1 MKVNKPSTSK
11 KYYNRFYYPRA
22 GLVVNP
28 ADRFVFFRS
37 LDKRSPQ
44 LGAAASSVL
53 TSGAAFELGYSP
65 TGYTA
70 TKEIKL
76 MLDKFKQIIQT
87 EQKNEMAFLQ
97 NKILENKSFSKF
109 KKVYKKLT
117 ESLSSSDKLDYL
129 TFINTLNLI
138 LSGEKFFIKNLENEQ
153 SRIKE
158 IEARTKKFLQKK
170 GTKGR
175 ERFVN
180 DYTFSHKNYQE
191 LIHSLDDTPIQ
202 ETLTK
207 QFEAKTQR
215 ILNHLCSDPDAY
227 EAMVN
232 AVRTAIKKNI
242 FPTDAIKEYI
252 VPLVVKAVMDDVD
265 FKISQ
270 EKLIEQLLPMT
281 KNASGLVKNKRFTG
295 GKFLKTSQNE
305 ELVKVLKNKS
315 AKGVYQATRRGGS
328 LNTLY
333 TRFLNSDFS
342 KEANAKTI
350 EDLKERIK
358 RIEGDIF
365 QIEELIKN
373 GTKIGAYS
381 LTRVPNQEL
390 RISKNG
396 KLAKSSPEEYLARVK
411 QNFSREFKKT
421 ILELERVRKQ
431 EIQDWIA
438 QNIRD
443 SGVKLE
449 GDIMAEIMS
458 AVRQSTTSAL
468 THSSWQGSLNRKN
481 DVGSIVITP
490 RLSTP
495 FTSKA
500 TEQKV
505 KQIVFSFNEKLSENQ
520 TLLRKQQD
528 IGFNE
533 TNTKIEADAYRL
545 TLKEMQDL
553 INTMLTD
560 SQDLAAAA
568 ELLKKSVVINESVKN
583 YESYNNLIGFGGG
596 SLGGSDN
603 AIKGI
608 ENIYKMFESGGIS
621 PVDKDWLIFAVLN
634 SSRKSY
640 GYNLRNPIGNYLAFM
655 AAMMMFEY
663 SEEEIEQA
671 SSHYLANIE
680 SSGPHTLNLY
690 YVNGFYFPSSFV
702 LNLIYEG
709 LMKTYGLIEQTA
721 FKSNGGKVIIKN
733 TISYHHVLGTRPT
746 KSSAD
751 WQKVSSTAQSET
763 QIRFTFLAGLLDIM
777 DQLENNLKNLVS

>member
-28 ADRFVFFRS
+28 ADRFVFFNS
-37 LDKRSPQ
+37 LNKRLPD
-44 LGAAASSVL
+44 LGAAATDAL
-53 TSGAAFELGYSP
+53 YSGAALELGYGP
-65 TGYTA
+65 TGYMA
-70 TKEIKL
+70 TNEIKL
-76 MLDKFKQIIQT
+76 MLNKFQQIIQV
-87 EQKNEMAFLQ
+87 EQKNEMAFLK

-109 KKVYKKLT
+109 KKIYKKLA
-117 ESLSSSDKLDYL
+117 ESITNSDKLDYL

-138 LSGEKFFIKNLENEQ
+138 LSGENFFTKNLKNEQ
-153 SRIKE
+153 ARIKE
-158 IEARTKKFLQKK
+158 INNRTKKFLQKK

-191 LIHSLDDTPIQ
+191 LIHSLDKKPIQ
-202 ETLTK
+202 DTLIK
-207 QFEAKTQR
+207 QFEIKTQK

-227 EAMVN
+227 EAMVK
-232 AVRTAIKKNI
+232 AVCTAVKKNI

-252 VPLVVKAVMDDVD
+252 VPLVVKAVTDDVD
-265 FKISQ
+265 FKIS
-270 EKLIEQLLPMT
+270 ENKLISQLLPMV
-281 KNASGLVKNKRFTG
+281 KSASDVVKDKRFSG
-295 GKFLKTSQNE
+295 GKYLKTSQNE
-305 ELVKVLKNKS
+305 ELVKILKNKS
-315 AKGVYQATRRGGS
+315 AKGVYQVTRQGGS
-328 LNTLY
+328 LSTLY

-342 KEANAKTI
+342 QEKNAKTLEELRKRIKEI
-350 EDLKERIK
+350 EDDISD
-358 RIEGDIF
+358 IEYVVTSPL
-365 QIEELIKN
+365 E
-373 GTKIGAYS
+373 TA
-381 LTRVPNQEL
+381 TRGKYTVEYGQ
-390 RISKNG
+390 ISKNG
-396 KLAKSSPEEYLARVK
+396 KIAKSSPEEYLARVK
-411 QNFSREFKKT
+411 QNFSREFKK
-421 ILELERVRKQ
+421 IVLELEQVRKK

-443 SGVKLE
+443 SGIKLE

-458 AVRQSTTSAL
+458 AVRQSATSAL

-490 RLSTP
+490 RLSIP

-505 KQIVFSFNEKLSENQ
+505 KQIVFSFNEKLAENQ
-520 TLLRKQQD
+520 TLLRKQQGV
-528 IGFNE
+528 GFND
-533 TNTKIEADAYRL
+533 TNTRIEAEAYHL
-545 TLKEMQDL
+545 TLNEIQDL
-553 INTMLTD
+553 INTMLID
-560 SQDLAAAA
+560 AQDIAAAA

-583 YESYNNLIGFGGG
+583 YESYNDLIGFGGG

-608 ENIYKMFESGGIS
+608 ENIYKMFEKGGIS

-634 SSRKSY
+634 TSRKSY
-640 GYNLRNPIGNYLAFM
+640 GYNLKNPIGNYLAFM

-663 SEEEIEQA
+663 SEEEIEKA
-671 SSHYLANIE
+671 STHYLANVE
-680 SSGPHTLNLY
+680 SSGPQTMNLY

-733 TISYHHVLGTRPT
+733 TLTYHHVLGERPT
-746 KSSAD
+746 TSAAD
-751 WQKVSSTAQSET
+751 WHTVSAAAQSET

-777 DQLENNLKNLVS
+777 EQLDSNLSNLVT